1 MRIKNII
8 VIIVLCLS
16 AVGLRAQSSD
26 VAADTTL
33 TLQEISV
40 SAIKQSSNMRVQPIA
55 STTIGGPMIERLN
68 IDAMKNVSEMAPNFY
83 MPDYGTRMT
92 SSIYVR
98 GLGARIDQP
107 VVGLNVDYVPFMN

>member
-1 MRIKNII
+1 MRIKYII

-55 STTIGGPMIERLN
+55 STTIGVPMIERLY
-68 IDAMKNVSEMAPNFY
+68 IDAM
-83 MPDYGTRMT
+83 
-92 SSIYVR
+92 
-98 GLGARIDQP
+98 
-107 VVGLNVDYVPFMN
+107 